1 MSFLK
6 SLKSL
11 AINVSETL
19 FAVLSH
25 KLGEL
30 VDGVVV
36 KQIGILRTYYT
47 DATGNPQM
55 CTTEAIIRDDN
66 TGLLYAVERYRG
78 LAFVCLIEDDEMIA
92 TINAELMKGLEEGE
106 GFIYTQT
113 IRCEYEN
120 IYPYRVFDDGIAPNC
135 GVDGVESDS

>member
-6 SLKSL
+6 SLKSVS
-11 AINVSETL
+11 INVTEVL
-19 FAVLSH
+19 FALLSN

-30 VDGVVV
+30 VDGVIV

-47 DATGNPQM
+47 DATGNPQT
-55 CTTEAIIRDDN
+55 CTTEAIIRDDH

-78 LAFVCLIEDDEMIA
+78 MAFVCLIEDDEMIA
-92 TINAELMKGLEEGE
+92 TINSELYKGLEDGE

-113 IRCEYEN
+113 IRCDYEN
-120 IYPYRVFDDGIAPNC
+120 IYQERVFDDGIAPNC
-135 GVDGVESDS
+135 GTDGLESES